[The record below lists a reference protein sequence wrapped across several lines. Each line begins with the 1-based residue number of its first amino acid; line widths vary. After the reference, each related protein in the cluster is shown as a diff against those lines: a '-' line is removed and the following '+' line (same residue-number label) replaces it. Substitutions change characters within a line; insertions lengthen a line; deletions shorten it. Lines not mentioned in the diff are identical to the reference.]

1 MSTFYVVAWHENNNI
16 IAVEAPTAVEACRR
30 AGLDPRRCLASRQRG
45 SLMVC
50 PYMLDMEPADGVYT
64 DAVLRAIRRH
74 ARRCEVCKRIVSAVM
89 KSLAET

>member
-1 MSTFYVVAWHENNNI
+1 
-16 IAVEAPTAVEACRR
+16 
-30 AGLDPRRCLASRQRG
+30 
-45 SLMVC
+45 MVC